1 MLKIYVA
8 LVGNSGKGIYVP
20 QDDHN
25 LPRRRD
31 PFQYLRCAIL
41 DTHHLWQLSLNHLKS
56 LGFSQLPAFPKFQF
70 PVDSP

>member
-41 DTHHLWQLSLNHLKS
+41 DTSLVAIELKS
-56 LGFSQLPAFPKFQF
+56 S
-70 PVDSP
+70 